1 MNTQIF
7 PTKRREFDA
16 FTAFE
21 AFALCP
27 SAATIRPKEYLI
39 AFRAYN
45 NAGEVLDPSLFS
57 CSYSDSL
64 KKPFTYLVPST
75 RGELLLV
82 SSPVTVDAEVA
93 WLDVDV
99 VAWSQGADQHVAQI
113 IRDGLWMH
121 FREKGGT
128 TWARKI

>member
-1 MNTQIF
+1 M
-7 PTKRREFDA
+7 RREFDV

-27 SAATIRPKEYLI
+27 TAATIRPKDYLI

-57 CSYSDSL
+57 CSYSDAL
-64 KKPFTYLVPST
+64 RKPFTYLVPST
-75 RGELLLV
+75 HGELLLI
-82 SSPVTVDAEVA
+82 SSLVTVDADVA

-113 IRDGLWMH
+113 VRDGLWMH
-121 FREKGGT
+121 FREKGGAS
-128 TWARKI
+128 WARKI